1 MDKIPFDN
9 TLAEEEDMTDPKLR
23 FDAFMANVKD
33 GGLRSISSITML
45 VCYIVANLNNKVRSE
60 TITLAL
66 SEAMLANHFEVSD
79 AISKLIKA
87 GTIKVSD
94 EQTLYMEDGD
104 LDEIEL
110 IEKDLPLTVRER
122 SIKACQKIIAKETFK
137 RENTADI
144 IKTDNGYKVIL
155 SVSDNEIDF
164 LRLEL
169 FAVSITQAEIIREKF
184 ISNPV
189 KVYDTLIESI
199 FNNE

>member
-1 MDKIPFDN
+1 MDKMPFDN
-9 TLAEEEDMTDPKLR
+9 TELEKEDMTDPKLK
-23 FDAFMANVKD
+23 FDAFTANVKN

-45 VCYIVANLNNKVRSE
+45 VCYIVANLNNKVKAD

-66 SEAMLANHFEVSD
+66 SESMLANHFEVSD
-79 AISKLIKA
+79 SISKLLKA
-87 GTIKVSD
+87 GTIKQNED
-94 EQTLYMEDGD
+94 MTLYMDDTEI
-104 LDEIEL
+104 DEIDL
-110 IEKDLPLTVRER
+110 IEKDLPFTVRQN

>member
-1 MDKIPFDN
+1 MDKMPFDN
-9 TLAEEEDMTDPKLR
+9 TELEKEDMTDPKLK
-23 FDAFMANVKD
+23 FDAFTANVKN

-45 VCYIVANLNNKVRSE
+45 VCYIVANLNNKVKAD

-66 SEAMLANHFEVSD
+66 SESMLANHFEVSD
-79 AISKLIKA
+79 SISKLLKA
-87 GTIKVSD
+87 GTIKQNED
-94 EQTLYMEDGD
+94 MTLYMDD
-104 LDEIEL
+104 TEIEEIDL
-110 IEKDLPLTVRER
+110 IEKDLPFTVRQN

-137 RENTADI
+137 RENTAEI

-169 FAVSITQAEIIREKF
+169 FAVSITQAEIIRDKF

>member
-1 MDKIPFDN
+1 MDKMPFDN
-9 TLAEEEDMTDPKLR
+9 TELEKEDMTDPKLK
-23 FDAFMANVKD
+23 FDAFTANVKN

-45 VCYIVANLNNKVRSE
+45 VCYIVANLNNKVKAD

-66 SEAMLANHFEVSD
+66 SESMLANHFEVSD
-79 AISKLIKA
+79 SISKLLKA
-87 GTIKVSD
+87 GTIKQNED
-94 EQTLYMEDGD
+94 MTLHMDNTEI
-104 LDEIEL
+104 DEIDL
-110 IEKDLPLTVRER
+110 IEKDLPFTVRQS
-122 SIKACQKIIAKETFK
+122 SIKACQKIIAKESFK

-169 FAVSITQAEIIREKF
+169 FAVSITQAEIIRDKF

>member
-66 SEAMLANHFEVSD
+66 SESMLANHFEVSD
-79 AISKLIKA
+79 SISKLLKA
-87 GTIKVSD
+87 GTIKQNED
-94 EQTLYMEDGD
+94 MTLYMDD
-104 LDEIEL
+104 TEIEEIDL
-110 IEKDLPLTVRER
+110 IEKDLPFTVRQN

-137 RENTADI
+137 RENTAEI
-144 IKTDNGYKVIL
+144 IKTDNGYKVVL

>member
-1 MDKIPFDN
+1 MDKMPFDN
-9 TLAEEEDMTDPKLR
+9 TELEKEDMTDPKLK
-23 FDAFMANVKD
+23 FDAFTANVKN

-45 VCYIVANLNNKVRSE
+45 VCYIVANLNNKVKAD

-66 SEAMLANHFEVSD
+66 SESMLANHFEVSD
-79 AISKLIKA
+79 SISKLLKA
-87 GTIKVSD
+87 GTIKQNED
-94 EQTLYMEDGD
+94 MTLHMDNTEI
-104 LDEIEL
+104 DEIDL
-110 IEKDLPLTVRER
+110 IEKDLPFTVRQS
-122 SIKACQKIIAKETFK
+122 SIKACQKIIAKESFK

-144 IKTDNGYKVIL
+144 IKTDNGYKVVL

-169 FAVSITQAEIIREKF
+169 FAVSITQAEIIRDKF

-199 FNNE
+199 FSNE

>member
-1 MDKIPFDN
+1 MDKMPFDN
-9 TLAEEEDMTDPKLR
+9 TELEKEDMTDPKLK
-23 FDAFMANVKD
+23 FDAFTANVKN

-45 VCYIVANLNNKVRSE
+45 VCYIVANLNNKVKAD

-66 SEAMLANHFEVSD
+66 SESMLANHFEVSD
-79 AISKLIKA
+79 SISKLLKA
-87 GTIKVSD
+87 GTIKQNED
-94 EQTLYMEDGD
+94 MTLHMDNTEI
-104 LDEIEL
+104 DEIDL
-110 IEKDLPLTVRER
+110 IEKDLPFTVRQN
-122 SIKACQKIIAKETFK
+122 SIKACQKIIAKESFK

-169 FAVSITQAEIIREKF
+169 FAVSITQAEIIRDKF

-199 FNNE
+199 FSNE